1 MIRSFPALAL
11 AVAALSVAPAAHA
24 QSAEEEK
31 FYTVKDGMVD
41 QATYNGYR
49 RYHAACHVCHGP
61 DGLGS
66 SYAPAMTESLKVMNY
81 DDFTEIVVNGRENV
95 TGTQQNVMPAFGEV
109 PDVMNYIDDIFAYL
123 QARTD
128 GVVDRGRPQRFDR

>member
-1 MIRSFPALAL
+1 MIRLLTALAFSTAVL
-11 AVAALSVAPAAHA
+11 AFSASAHA
-24 QSAEEEK
+24 QSAEEEI
-31 FYTVKDGMVD
+31 FYDVKDGKVD
-41 QATYNGYR
+41 KGTYNGYR

-66 SYAPAMTESLKVMNY
+66 SYAPAMTDSLLVMNY
-81 DDFTEIVVNGRENV
+81 DDFTEVVVNGRENV
-95 TGTQQNVMPAFGEV
+95 SGSQQNVMPGFGEV

-128 GVVDRGRPQRFDR
+128 GVVGRGRPQRHDR